1 MPELPEVET
10 VVRTLE
16 HQLDRV
22 MIVGCEVFW
31 NNIIGYPD
39 AAAFCRDIVGKTI
52 QGYHRHG
59 KYMRFDL
66 GDMEWIC
73 HMRMEGKFYVQQPQ
87 EPYDKHVHVILQLS
101 DGRQLRYHDTRCICM
116 RSVRMFHPI
125 RALKISDMMPLMN
138 VLRQSGCTTRC
149 IRKRPR

>member
-22 MIVGCEVFW
+22 MITGCEVFW

-39 AAAFCRDIVGKTI
+39 AATFCRDIVGKTI
-52 QGYHRHG
+52 QGYYRHG

-73 HMRMEGKFYVQQPQ
+73 HMRMEEVLCAAAAG
-87 EPYDKHVHVILQLS
+87 
-101 DGRQLRYHDTRCICM
+101 
-116 RSVRMFHPI
+116 
-125 RALKISDMMPLMN
+125 AL
-138 VLRQSGCTTRC
+138 
-149 IRKRPR
+149 